1 MQDSYVPQS
10 LDVPERYL
18 IFTADELMVVVAPL
32 LVCIILFNFLVGLVV
47 AALALWIL
55 RQFKRGG
62 SLNRLKWRAYWI
74 LPSDAFRLKATPPS
88 YLREMAG

>member
-1 MQDSYVPQS
+1 MQDSYIPQS

-18 IFTADELMVVVAPL
+18 IFTADELIAVVVPL
-32 LVCIILFNFLVGLVV
+32 LVCIILSNFLIGL
-47 AALALWIL
+47 LASGTILWVL

-62 SLNRLKWRAYWI
+62 SLNRLKWGAYWI

>member
-1 MQDSYVPQS
+1 MQDSYIPQS

-18 IFTADELMVVVAPL
+18 IFTADELIVVAVPL
-32 LVCIILFNFLVGLVV
+32 LICIIVFNFLIGL
-47 AALALWIL
+47 LASGTILWVL

>member
-18 IFTADELMVVVAPL
+18 IFTADEMIAVVVPL
-32 LVCIILFNFLVGLVV
+32 LICIILFNFLIGL
-47 AALALWIL
+47 LASGTILWIL

-62 SLNRLKWRAYWI
+62 SLNRLKWGAYWI

>member
-18 IFTADELMVVVAPL
+18 IFTADELIAVVVPL
-32 LVCIILFNFLVGLVV
+32 LTCIIIFNFLVGL
-47 AALALWIL
+47 LASGTLLWVL

-62 SLNRLKWRAYWI
+62 SLNRLKWGAYWI